1 MNIEP
6 LPKKIYDK
14 AIALGITQI
23 ELHFSGGNDEGYL
36 DAIVIGEYPRV
47 GTGAVLRACEDF
59 EREVQDWAD
68 NAYSYSGAGDGNDY
82 GDDVLYSIVSKTAT
96 ISSWHMERT
105 ESTPEN
111 GDFEIAE

>member
-6 LPKKIYDK
+6 LSKKIYDK
-14 AIALGITQI
+14 AVSLGITQI
-23 ELHFSGGNDEGYL
+23 ELHFSGGSDEGYL
-36 DAIVIGEYPRV
+36 SVYVNGQEGFSSNTELEQEIEG
-47 GTGAVLRACEDF
+47 
-59 EREVQDWAD
+59 WAWQ
-68 NAYSYSGAGDGNDY
+68 AYGYSGAGGGDEY

-105 ESTPEN
+105 ESAPEN

>member
-36 DAIVIGEYPRV
+36 HVNLTGEYD
-47 GTGAVLRACEDF
+47 EDF

-68 NAYSYSGAGDGNDY
+68 DAYSYSGAGDGNDY

-105 ESTPEN
+105 ESAPEN
-111 GDFEIAE
+111 SDFEIAE

>member
-23 ELHFSGGNDEGYL
+23 ELHFSGGSDEGYL
-36 DAIVIGEYPRV
+36 YVNLTGEYD
-47 GTGAVLRACEDF
+47 EDF
-59 EREVQDWAD
+59 EQRVADWA
-68 NAYSYSGAGDGNDY
+68 NSAYSYNGAGDGNDY

-105 ESTPEN
+105 ESAPEN